1 MVRRRKQY
9 RINGRFFIFVAII
22 AVVVVVLCT
31 VCFGQHEDY
40 IRYAALSNAR
50 IFDSLI
56 VFDETE
62 VELPQYDKILY
73 ASLSGHK
80 VQDQE
85 KIAVIFKKG
94 YILSAVQA
102 LDELYY
108 NIVQYQENNLIKDI
122 YKPELAQYS
131 LNIETIISS
140 MQAYRYGQD
149 GSSLFELEQQLKQ
162 CMEEKQSY
170 IRNNFTAD
178 AQLSRMYSDENEREA
193 AIEDWCEQLKAERE
207 GFVLWQN
214 DASLRNL
221 NFDTL
226 KNITAG
232 ELTKLLK
239 NTNVLQEASYTEQNS
254 VRLVRNN
261 GVCFVIPYQSQMNFA
276 SGQNVSLYVR
286 GRQEPISASVYHI
299 DKKEKI
305 IAFKAE
311 GVTEQFIGQRFV
323 QISTAPIEEGLVVSQ
338 SYIRENANGAFYIL
352 AQTGKDKKEVEIRA
366 IARYDGRVLIEPVVE
381 SDLHIS
387 QKIYS

>member
-1 MVRRRKQY
+1 MTHRRKQY
-9 RINGRFFIFVAII
+9 RVNGRFFIFVAII
-22 AVVVVVLCT
+22 AVIVVVLCM

-40 IRYAALSNAR
+40 IRYAALSNSR

-62 VELPQYDKILY
+62 IEIPQYDKILY
-73 ASLSGHK
+73 SSLSGRR
-80 VQDQE
+80 VQEQE
-85 KIAVIFKKG
+85 QLAVIFKKG

-122 YKPELAQYS
+122 YKPELTQYS
-131 LNIETIISS
+131 LNMETIISS
-140 MQAYRYGQD
+140 MQAYCYGQSD
-149 GSSLFELEQQLKQ
+149 SSLFELEQQLKQ
-162 CMEEKQSY
+162 CMEEKQNY

-178 AQLSRMYSDENEREA
+178 SYLSQLYSDENEREI
-193 AIEDWCEQLKAERE
+193 AIEDWCEQLKAERDC
-207 GFVLWQN
+207 FVLWQN
-214 DASLRNL
+214 PALLANL

-226 KNITAG
+226 KTLTSG

-239 NTNVLQEASYTEQNS
+239 STNILQDASYMEQNS
-254 VRLVRNN
+254 VRLVRDN

-276 SGQNVSLYVR
+276 LGQNVSLYVR
-286 GRQEPISASVYHI
+286 GQKEPISASVYHI
-299 DKKEKI
+299 DKREKI

-311 GVTEQFIGQRFV
+311 GVTEQFTGQRFV
-323 QISTAPIEEGLVVSQ
+323 QISTAPIEEGFTVPQ
-338 SYIRENANGAFYIL
+338 TYIRENENGAFCIL
-352 AQTGKDKKEVEIRA
+352 TQTDGGKKEIEIRV
-366 IARYDGRVLIEPVVE
+366 IARYDGRALIEPIVK